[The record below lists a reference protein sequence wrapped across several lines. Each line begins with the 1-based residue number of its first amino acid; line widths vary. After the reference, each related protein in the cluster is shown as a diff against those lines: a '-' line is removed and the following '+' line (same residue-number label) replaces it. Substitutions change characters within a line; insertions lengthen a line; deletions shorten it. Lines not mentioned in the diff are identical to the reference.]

1 MNEFC
6 QRARAWIADNLPH
19 DWRSASAET
28 HGEQEFLAIRRQWS
42 RMLYEAGWLGL
53 SWPQQYGGQGLTLLE
68 EAAFAEEFAAARAPD
83 FINRNAVGYI
93 GPTLIA
99 HGSDAQKQHFL
110 PRILAGD
117 DLWCQGYSEPK
128 AGSDLASLQTTASDC
143 GDHWLVNG
151 QKVWITLGSEANWCY
166 LLARTSTDR
175 PRHRGISAMVV
186 DMNSP
191 GIEAVPITTITGSH
205 EFSELF
211 FTDVKVPKDA
221 LLGELHGGWK
231 VAMTTLGYERSI
243 NFFARTADFRHE
255 VSEVAELARR
265 TMRGD
270 RPAIEDQDIAQRLA
284 RCSEEAEAL
293 RHTIAR
299 YLPIWAETRAPGA
312 ESSVIKV
319 MWSEAHQRLMELAL
333 DILGP
338 YQQQRTGDGAEGDG
352 KWPLG
357 YLFTRAETIYAGTS
371 EVQRNVIAQRFL
383 GLPREERPR
392 D

>member
-1 MNEFC
+1 MSESLQQFRE
-6 QRARAWIADNLPH
+6 RARVWIASSLPAE
-19 DWRSASAET
+19 WRSASSET
-28 HGEQEFLAIRRQWS
+28 HGEDAFLDIRKRWS
-42 RMLYEAGWLGL
+42 RMLYEGGWLGL
-53 SWPQQYGGQGLTLLE
+53 SWPEEYGGQGLSLME

-93 GPTLIA
+93 GPTLMA
-99 HGSDAQKQHFL
+99 HGTDEQKRQLL
-110 PRILAGD
+110 PRILAGE

-128 AGSDLASLQTTASDC
+128 AGSDLAALQTSARDC

-151 QKVWITLGSEANWCY
+151 QKVWITLGTHAHWCY
-166 LLARTSTDR
+166 LLARTSTDL
-175 PRHRGISAMVV
+175 PRHKGISAMLV
-186 DMNSP
+186 DMRSP

-205 EFSELF
+205 EFSEVF
-211 FTDVKVPKDA
+211 FEDVKIPKSQ

-255 VSEVAELARR
+255 VSEVAELARNTIR
-265 TMRGD
+265 EG
-270 RPAIEDQDIAQRLA
+270 RPAIEDADIAQRLA
-284 RCSEEAEAL
+284 RCSEDAEAL

-299 YLPIWAETRAPGA
+299 YLPTWSETRSPGA

-319 MWSEAHQRLMELAL
+319 MWSEAHQQLMELAL
-333 DILGP
+333 DIVGP
-338 YQQQRTGDGAEGDG
+338 YQQQRVGVGAIGGG

-383 GLPREERPR
+383 GLPR
-392 D
+392 